1 MPSPKR
7 GPFGPCRTCNG
18 EIPPHF
24 DGRAK
29 YCSDD
34 CRRITQREQTNKWK
48 ADNKDAVLAYKRRTH
63 HKYYNKE
70 KHDEW
75 CRANKHRCRGYKK
88 KWAKANPGL
97 VNEKTR
103 RRQAA
108 QINATPSWLSE
119 KHIEEMVKIYA
130 KAAESSKQV
139 DHIIPLQGKTVCGLH
154 VPWNLQLLT
163 ATENREKS
171 NKL

>member
-1 MPSPKR
+1 M
-7 GPFGPCRTCNG
+7 GPFGPCRTCDG
-18 EIPPHF
+18 KIPTHF

-29 YCSDD
+29 YCSDE
-34 CRRITQREQTNKWK
+34 CRRTAQKRRANNWK
-48 ADNKDAVLAYKRRTH
+48 ANNKDAVLAYKRKTH

-75 CRANKHRCRGYKK
+75 CRANPDRVRSYKQ
-88 KWAKANPGL
+88 KWVKGNPGI

-108 QINATPSWLSE
+108 QLNATPLWLTAGQ
-119 KHIEEMVKIYA
+119 IGEMVRIY
-130 KAAESSKQV
+130 KAASELSKQV
-139 DHIIPLQGKTVCGLH
+139 DHIVPLQGETVCGLH

-163 ATENREKS
+163 ATENRQKS